1 MSSVSQLKPFLE
13 PKSIAVVGATPNS
26 GEKAFNVVENLANC
40 GYRGKVYPVNPNY
53 TEILGKKCYASVKEI
68 PGDVDLAIIV
78 TPRKVVPQI
87 VSQCG
92 EKGIKAAIVVGQG
105 FADAAD
111 KEGKRLQQ
119 ELIETARKSGVRIL
133 GPNTVGSAN
142 AFIDFTTSFL
152 KQTDIRKLPVGVVC
166 QSGLFFGTVGRL
178 RLLGK
183 GLDLGNSC
191 DIDVAEAMEHFAE
204 DPQVKVIV
212 LHIEG
217 IRGDGQ
223 RFREAAR
230 RVVKKKPVLVLK
242 TGRSERSAKAAQS
255 HTGSLVGKDEVWD
268 AVFKQCGI
276 IRADDIDELA
286 DLVRAFSYLP
296 PMKGRRIGV
305 LTASGGIGIMTL
317 DACAK
322 HRLEVAEL
330 TPQTKKRLNAMSPTW
345 YRAGNPLDIW
355 PLIISSSRLFGE
367 TLRAA
372 MTEVLGDP
380 RIDAIVVFAGAWFQG
395 FKPLITDVMKET
407 ADAFPDKPIAWCPYD
422 GWLFDIRSRDLQDV
436 LEDAGRAA
444 VFSIPDDAV
453 RALSRLADYS
463 EFRNRTR

>member
-1 MSSVSQLKPFLE
+1 MSSVTQLKPFLE
-13 PKSIAVVGATPNS
+13 PRSIAVVGANPNS
-26 GEKAFNVVENLANC
+26 GEQAFNVVENLAHC
-40 GYRGKVYPVNPNY
+40 GYQGQVYPINPNY
-53 TEILGKKCYASVKEI
+53 AEILGKKCYPSVKEI

-87 VSQCG
+87 ISQCG

-105 FADAAD
+105 FSDAAD
-111 KEGKRLQQ
+111 EEGKRLQQ
-119 ELIETARKSGVRIL
+119 QLVEAARKGGVRIL

-142 AFIDFTTSFL
+142 AFINFTTSFL

-191 DIDVAEAMEHFAE
+191 DIDVTEAMEYFAQ

-217 IRGDGQ
+217 IRDGK
-223 RFREAAR
+223 RFREVAQ
-230 RVVKKKPVLVLK
+230 RVVKKKPVIALK
-242 TGRSERSAKAAQS
+242 TGRSERSARAAQS

-276 IRADDIDELA
+276 IRADNIDELG

-296 PMKGRRIGV
+296 PLAGRGIGV
-305 LTASGGIGIMTL
+305 VTASGGIGIMTL

-322 HRLEVAEL
+322 YNLEVVEL
-330 TPQTKKRLNAMSPTW
+330 SPEVKQRLTAMSPVW
-345 YRAGNPLDIW
+345 YKAGNPLDIW
-355 PLIISSSRLFGE
+355 PLIINSPRPFGE
-367 TLRAA
+367 TLRMA
-372 MTEVLGDP
+372 MTEVLRDP
-380 RIDAIVVFAGAWFQG
+380 RVNAIVVFAGAWFEG

-407 ADAFPDKPIAWCPYD
+407 ADAFPNKPIAWCPYD
-422 GWLFDIRSRDLQDV
+422 GWLFNIRSRDLQDK
-436 LEDAGRAA
+436 LEEAGRAA
-444 VFSIPDDAV
+444 VFSIPEDAV
-453 RALSRLADYS
+453 KALSRLADYS
-463 EFRNRTR
+463 ELRIRSS

>member
-13 PKSIAVVGATPNS
+13 PKSIAVVGANPNS
-26 GEKAFNVVENLANC
+26 GEQAFNVVENLAHC
-40 GYRGKVYPVNPNY
+40 GYQGQVYPINPNY
-53 TEILGKKCYASVKEI
+53 AEILGKKCYPSVKEI

-78 TPRKVVPQI
+78 TPRAI
-87 VSQCG
+87 VSGIVKQCG

-105 FADAAD
+105 FSDAAD
-111 KEGKRLQQ
+111 EEGKRVQQ
-119 ELIETARKSGVRIL
+119 QLVEVARKGGVRIL

-142 AFIDFTTSFL
+142 AFINFSAAFL
-152 KQTDIRKLPVGVVC
+152 KQTDIRKLPVAVVC
-166 QSGLFFGTVGRL
+166 QSGLFFGTVGRA

-191 DIDVAEAMEHFAE
+191 DIDVAEAMEYFAE

-217 IRGDGQ
+217 IRDGK
-223 RFREAAR
+223 RFREVAR
-230 RVVKKKPVLVLK
+230 RVVKKKPVIALK
-242 TGRSERSAKAAQS
+242 TGRSERSARAAQS

-276 IRADDIDELA
+276 IRADNIDELG

-296 PMKGRRIGV
+296 TMAGRGIGV
-305 LTASGGIGIMTL
+305 VTASGGIGIMTL

-322 HRLEVAEL
+322 YNLEVVEL
-330 TPQTKKRLNAMSPTW
+330 SPETVRRLNGMSPVW
-345 YRAGNPLDIW
+345 YKASNPLDIW
-355 PLIISSSRLFGE
+355 PLIINSPRPFGE
-367 TLRAA
+367 TLRMA
-372 MTEVLGDP
+372 MTEVLRDP
-380 RIDAIVVFAGAWFQG
+380 GVNAIVVFAGAWFEG

-407 ADAFPDKPIAWCPYD
+407 ADAFPNKPIAWCPYD
-422 GWLFDIRSRDLQDV
+422 GWLFNIHSRDLADK
-436 LEDAGRAA
+436 LEEAARAA

-453 RALSRLADYS
+453 RALARLAEYS
-463 EFRNRTR
+463 DLRNITP

>member
-1 MSSVSQLKPFLE
+1 
-13 PKSIAVVGATPNS
+13 VGANPNS
-26 GEKAFNVVENLANC
+26 GEQAFNVVENLAHC
-40 GYRGKVYPVNPNY
+40 GYQGQVYPINPNY
-53 TEILGKKCYASVKEI
+53 AEILGKKCYPSVKEI

-87 VSQCG
+87 ISQCG

-105 FADAAD
+105 FSDAAD
-111 KEGKRLQQ
+111 EEGKRLQQ
-119 ELIETARKSGVRIL
+119 QLVEAARKGGVRIL

-142 AFIDFTTSFL
+142 AFINFTTSFL

-191 DIDVAEAMEHFAE
+191 DIDVTEAMEYFAQ

-217 IRGDGQ
+217 IRDGK
-223 RFREAAR
+223 RFREVAQ
-230 RVVKKKPVLVLK
+230 RVVKKKPVIALK
-242 TGRSERSAKAAQS
+242 TGRSERSARAAQS

-276 IRADDIDELA
+276 IRADNIDELG

-296 PMKGRRIGV
+296 PLAGRGIGV
-305 LTASGGIGIMTL
+305 VTASGGIGIMTL

-322 HRLEVAEL
+322 YNLEVVEL
-330 TPQTKKRLNAMSPTW
+330 SPEVKQRLTAMSPVW
-345 YRAGNPLDIW
+345 YKAGNPLDIW
-355 PLIISSSRLFGE
+355 PLIINSPRPFGE
-367 TLRAA
+367 TLRMA
-372 MTEVLGDP
+372 MTEVLRDP
-380 RIDAIVVFAGAWFQG
+380 RVNAIVVFAGAWFEG

-407 ADAFPDKPIAWCPYD
+407 ADAFPNKPIAWCPYD
-422 GWLFDIRSRDLQDV
+422 GWLFNIRSRDLQDK
-436 LEDAGRAA
+436 LEEAGRAA
-444 VFSIPDDAV
+444 VFSIPEDAV
-453 RALSRLADYS
+453 KALSRLADYS
-463 EFRNRTR
+463 ELRIRSS

>member
-13 PKSIAVVGATPNS
+13 PKSIAVVGANPNS
-26 GEKAFNVVENLANC
+26 GEQAFNVVENLAHC
-40 GYRGKVYPVNPNY
+40 GYQGQVYPINPNY
-53 TEILGKKCYASVKEI
+53 AEILGKKCYPSVKEI

-78 TPRKVVPQI
+78 TPRAI
-87 VSQCG
+87 VSGIVKQCG

-105 FADAAD
+105 FSDAAD
-111 KEGKRLQQ
+111 EEGKRLQQ
-119 ELIETARKSGVRIL
+119 QLVEVARKGGVRIL

-142 AFIDFTTSFL
+142 AFINFSAAFL
-152 KQTDIRKLPVGVVC
+152 KQTDIRKLPVAVVC
-166 QSGLFFGTVGRL
+166 QSGLFFGTVGRA

-191 DIDVAEAMEHFAE
+191 DIDVAEAMEYFAE

-217 IRGDGQ
+217 IRDGK
-223 RFREAAR
+223 RFREVAR
-230 RVVKKKPVLVLK
+230 RVVKKKPVIALK
-242 TGRSERSAKAAQS
+242 TGRSERSARAAQS

-276 IRADDIDELA
+276 IRADNIDELG

-296 PMKGRRIGV
+296 TMAGRGIGV
-305 LTASGGIGIMTL
+305 VTASGGIGIMTL

-322 HRLEVAEL
+322 YNLEVVEL
-330 TPQTKKRLNAMSPTW
+330 SPETVRRLNGMSPVW
-345 YRAGNPLDIW
+345 YKASNPLDIW
-355 PLIISSSRLFGE
+355 PLIINSPRPFGE
-367 TLRAA
+367 TLRMA
-372 MTEVLGDP
+372 MTEVLRDP
-380 RIDAIVVFAGAWFQG
+380 GVNAIVVFAGAWFEG

-407 ADAFPDKPIAWCPYD
+407 ADAFPNKPIAWCPYD
-422 GWLFDIRSRDLQDV
+422 GWLFNIHSRDLADK
-436 LEDAGRAA
+436 LEEAARAA

-453 RALSRLADYS
+453 RALARLAEYS
-463 EFRNRTR
+463 DLRNITP

>member
-1 MSSVSQLKPFLE
+1 
-13 PKSIAVVGATPNS
+13 
-26 GEKAFNVVENLANC
+26 VENLGNC
-40 GYRGKVYPVNPNY
+40 GYQGKVYPVNPNY
-53 TEILGKKCYASVKEI
+53 KEILGKRCYPSVKEI

-105 FADAAD
+105 FSDSADE
-111 KEGKRLQQ
+111 EGKRLQQ
-119 ELIETARKSGVRIL
+119 QLVEVARNGGVRIL

-142 AFIDFTTSFL
+142 AFINFTTSFL

-191 DIDVAEAMEHFAE
+191 DIDVAEAMEYFAE

-217 IRGDGQ
+217 IRNGK
-223 RFREAAR
+223 RFREVAR

-242 TGRSERSAKAAQS
+242 TGRSERSARAAQS

-276 IRADDIDELA
+276 IRANDIDELG

-296 PMKGRRIGV
+296 PPERQKDRRGHSERGHRDYDPGR
-305 LTASGGIGIMTL
+305 
-317 DACAK
+317 
-322 HRLEVAEL
+322 
-330 TPQTKKRLNAMSPTW
+330 
-345 YRAGNPLDIW
+345 
-355 PLIISSSRLFGE
+355 
-367 TLRAA
+367 LRQ
-372 MTEVLGDP
+372 
-380 RIDAIVVFAGAWFQG
+380 I
-395 FKPLITDVMKET
+395 
-407 ADAFPDKPIAWCPYD
+407 
-422 GWLFDIRSRDLQDV
+422 
-436 LEDAGRAA
+436 
-444 VFSIPDDAV
+444 
-453 RALSRLADYS
+453 
-463 EFRNRTR
+463 